1 MEIQTGALVIV
12 LAYMVGMMVVGYVV
26 GKINIKGSA
35 DYLVAGRRMGLF
47 MVAFSLSAN
56 NIGGGSTT
64 GLAQKAFG
72 AWGVSAIWYVLAASL
87 AMIPLAYFAP
97 KIRKTM
103 AVTIPEVVGRRFGKL
118 SSNFTA
124 VLSVLSLFCLTS
136 SQIGA
141 SGAVI
146 NALIPTIPLN
156 VCLLLAGFVT
166 IFYTTFGGMI
176 ADQVS
181 DLIQFGIILVGL
193 AIATPIVL
201 KHAGGWAAISAALPG
216 EKLNMTQIG
225 WASIIGYFFNYF
237 CTFLCGPEMVSRFE
251 TCKDEKTAVR
261 ASFLCAILMAAMAI
275 FPTLLGLAAFALKDQ
290 LPGLAENGSNAMM
303 VVTGTYAP
311 GIVTGLISAAII
323 CATMSSADSNLL
335 CMSTMIIND
344 IYPGFGGKKK
354 LNDKQTIFY
363 TRAVQRRRGARRHGH
378 LHVRRFPRRH
388 EHLRIRHP
396 LRRPVRGLRPRPCR
410 SEGNEELRHDLH
422 LHRHHRF
429 RRLAASVQRRYAV
442 VHDAGRLRQPCL
454 RHHVLRC
461 EPDRVEARRS
471 RCPLRLCCRG
481 SQVIYLPQTK
491 LPALPMA
498 GRA

>member
-1 MEIQTGALVIV
+1 MQIQTDALIIV
-12 LAYMVGMMVVGYVV
+12 LAYMVGMMIVGYVV

-56 NIGGGSTT
+56 NIGGGCTT

-72 AWGVSAIWYVLAASL
+72 DWGISAIWYVLAASL

-103 AVTIPEVVGRRFGKL
+103 AVTIPEVVGRRFGKV

-146 NALIPTIPLN
+146 NALIPSIPLN

-216 EKLNMTQIG
+216 EKLNFTQIG

-261 ASFLCAILMAAMAI
+261 ASLLCAVLMAAMAI
-275 FPTLLGLAAFALKDQ
+275 FPTLLGLAAFALQDK
-290 LPGLAENGSNAMM
+290 LELAEKGADAMM
-303 VVTGTYAP
+303 VVTGAYAP
-311 GIVTGLISAAII
+311 GVITGLISAAII

-363 TRAVQRRRGARRHGH
+363 TRLCNVIAALIAMCIAMFKVPLTTMNTFAFGIRCAGPFAAYGLGLAVPNATKNSGLISIFTGTIAFVVWQFLAKGGTLFFMMPVVFGSLVSVITFCLVNLIERKRG
-378 LHVRRFPRRH
+378 VP
-388 EHLRIRHP
+388 
-396 LRRPVRGLRPRPCR
+396 
-410 SEGNEELRHDLH
+410 
-422 LHRHHRF
+422 
-429 RRLAASVQRRYAV
+429 AAPSAYAV
-442 VHDAGRLRQPCL
+442 
-454 RHHVLRC
+454 
-461 EPDRVEARRS
+461 EEA
-471 RCPLRLCCRG
+471 
-481 SQVIYLPQTK
+481 K
-491 LPALPMA
+491 
-498 GRA
+498 